1 MQIIALDFETFF
13 GQDFTLSKMT
23 TESYIRDPRFEA
35 HGAAVKL
42 GPDQPAEW
50 IDACFLQGFFDD
62 MDWSDTAI
70 IAHHAHFDGLILSHH
85 YGVRPKLWLDTLSM
99 ARLLLGNHL
108 SVSLDSV
115 RRHFGMP
122 AKRTPYEL
130 FKGRHWHELSGE
142 VQELVASGCEDEVES
157 IWALFQRLA
166 ADFPRGEYDLV
177 DMTIRMF
184 TEGTL
189 RGDIDL
195 LAQIW
200 RDEDERKVDLLA
212 EMGISSADD
221 LQSAAHFAD
230 LLRAEGVEPA
240 LKQGKNGPI
249 PAFAKTDDFMK
260 ELLDHDDPRVSGLA
274 RARLGIKSTAIQ
286 TRAETLGWMAQRGP
300 LTVYLRYC
308 GALTTRWSGGDGSNF
323 QNFRRGNAI
332 RTSILA
338 PEGYDLAV
346 IDSSQIECRLLNWLA
361 GQWDVIE
368 MFRNGEDVYSHGA
381 SQLYGERIYKPAV
394 DDPRYA
400 ELAAKRGAGK
410 QDELMCGYGAGGK
423 RCAAVARLGLYG
435 PAIVID
441 EAEGTRRV
449 TVYRKIHPAVLEY
462 WKEAEQILGF
472 LARGE
477 TTQWGP
483 MRIENHRMYTPS
495 GVPLIYDTLERHDP
509 FVGIQDVGQPYESLI
524 DSRPG
529 WRLKTRQG
537 WTRIWGSKLVQH
549 VCEALARE
557 IVGTAMKKINNGRL
571 RVVGMSH
578 DEIWVLIPSAGH
590 NADWGAQE
598 IFDWCLRVMR
608 ESPPWAP
615 DLPLDAEGS
624 YGDRYAK

>member
-1 MQIIALDFETFF
+1 MAGSSDSSMRIIALDFETFF
-13 GQDFTLSKMT
+13 SQEYTLSKST
-23 TESYIRDPRFEA
+23 TEAYIRDPRFEA
-35 HGAAVKL
+35 HGATIKWSQHEPATWYT
-42 GPDQPAEW
+42 DQALREVL
-50 IDACFLQGFFDD
+50 ARV
-62 MDWSDTAI
+62 DWSDTAI
-70 IAHHAHFDGLILSHH
+70 IAHHAHFDGLILAHH
-85 YGVRPKLWLDTLSM
+85 YNVRPKLWLDTLSM
-99 ARLLLGNHL
+99 SRLLLGNHL

-115 RRHFGMP
+115 RKHFGMP

-142 VQELVASGCEDEVES
+142 TQSLVAIGCEDEVES

-195 LAQIW
+195 LVQIW
-200 RDEDERKVDLLA
+200 RDEDERKTDVLL
-212 EMGISSADD
+212 ELGLTVGD
-221 LQSAAHFAD
+221 LQSADRFSD
-230 LLRAEGVEPA
+230 LLVAEGIEPA
-240 LKQGKNGPI
+240 TKQGKNGLI
-249 PAFAKTDDFMK
+249 FAFAKTDDFMK
-260 ELLDHDDPRVSGLA
+260 ELLEHDDPRVSGLV

-286 TRAETLGWMAQRGP
+286 TRCETLGWMSQRGP
-300 LTVYLRYC
+300 LCVYLRFA
-308 GALTTRWSGGDGSNF
+308 GASTTRWAGGDGSNF
-323 QNFRRGNAI
+323 QNFRRGSKL
-332 RTSILA
+332 RSTILA

-361 GQWDVIE
+361 GQWDVVDK
-368 MFRNGEDVYSHGA
+368 FRNKEDPYAELA
-381 SQLYGERIYKPAV
+381 SQFYNEPIYKPSV
-394 DDPRYA
+394 DDPRA
-400 ELAAKRGAGK
+400 DDLTAKRGAGK
-410 QDELMCGYGAGGK
+410 QGELMCGYGCGGAK
-423 RCAAVARLGLYG
+423 FTRVAALGLYG
-435 PAIVID
+435 PSIIIS

-449 TVYRKIHPAVLEY
+449 SIYRDTHQAICGRDGYWDQAGKI
-462 WKEAEQILGF
+462 
-472 LARGE
+472 LADLANGR

-495 GVPLIYDTLERHDP
+495 GVPLIYDTLEWR
-509 FVGIQDVGQPYESLI
+509 QDDEE
-524 DSRPG
+524 RG

-557 IVGTAMKKINNGRL
+557 IVGTAMVKISRQGL
-571 RVVGMSH
+571 KVVGMSH
-578 DEIWVLIPSAGH
+578 DEIWVLLPHEFSAGWPKDLGMKYAF
-590 NADWGAQE
+590 N
-598 IFDWCLRVMR
+598 FCLDMMR